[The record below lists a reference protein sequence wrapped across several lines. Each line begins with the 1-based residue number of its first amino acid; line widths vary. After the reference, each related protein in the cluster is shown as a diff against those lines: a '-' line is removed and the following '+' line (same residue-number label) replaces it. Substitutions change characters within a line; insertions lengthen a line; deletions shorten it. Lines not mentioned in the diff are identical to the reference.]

1 MIHRMRFFRIFAIV
15 TQFLTEREP
24 KVFQDNRKLPHS
36 LNHENEKAVSS
47 HPIQGREQDGWGLNN
62 FEFSREFDNKQAA
75 QQNKQP
81 TQQNKQLPYLER

>member
-47 HPIQGREQDGWGLNN
+47 HPIQGREHLRYRQ
-62 FEFSREFDNKQAA
+62 FSCR
-75 QQNKQP
+75 
-81 TQQNKQLPYLER
+81 LW